1 MWPPEPP
8 LLDLGA
14 RRLLGRAPHFSR
26 GGRMLDFSGP
36 HNWHRLRVRGGSA
49 ALLREGV
56 LLADVAASA
65 SGKLACLATPYAGF
79 DGGPVLAADVA
90 VAWMGMLARAGI
102 LPLSPAFMAAE
113 VGLAAEDPA
122 GAVRCADLVV
132 VPVLPGWQQSAGVW
146 RAAFL
151 ALELSKPVYVL
162 DGGADG

>member
-1 MWPPEPP
+1 
-8 LLDLGA
+8 
-14 RRLLGRAPHFSR
+14 
-26 GGRMLDFSGP
+26 MLDFSGP
-36 HNWHRLRVRGGSA
+36 HNWQRLRARGGDT

-56 LLADVAASA
+56 LLADVAVSA
-65 SGKLACLATPYAGF
+65 AGKLACLATPYAGF

-90 VAWMGMLARAGI
+90 VAWMGLLAGAGI

-113 VGLAAEDPA
+113 AGLDIEDPM

-132 VPVLPGWQQSAGVW
+132 IPVVPGWQQSAGVW

-162 DGGADG
+162 DGGA

>member
-1 MWPPEPP
+1 M
-8 LLDLGA
+8 
-14 RRLLGRAPHFSR
+14 F
-26 GGRMLDFSGP
+26 DFSGP
-36 HNWHRLRVRGGSA
+36 QNWRRLRQRASRA
-49 ALLREGV
+49 ALLHENV
-56 LLADVAASA
+56 LLSDVAASA

-113 VGLAAEDPA
+113 AGLAAEDPES
-122 GAVRCADLVV
+122 AVRYADLVV
-132 VPVLPGWQQSAGVW
+132 IPVMPGWQQSAGVW

-162 DGGADG
+162 DGGS